1 MRTAMSKRKKIL
13 LTTCM
18 YIGYVLIAIIFI
30 GPILFLFISSL
41 KTYAQIESDMSNI
54 YAFLPHGTLSLD
66 NYVNVIKK
74 MDFLKYFKNSVV
86 VTLIFMISA
95 TVINAMVGYALGML
109 KFKGRRIII
118 SIIVALSIIP
128 TESIVINRFV
138 VVNQLGLLNT
148 YLGLAIP
155 SVAYPMYMFLYYNH
169 FRGIP
174 ADLQEAAILDGA
186 SYGKIFLMIMLPLS
200 KPIITTV
207 AIMAFIRSWSD
218 LLWPT
223 LVTRDGTY
231 RTLPLALKTL
241 FSDTYTDWGQVFAFS
256 TLMVI
261 PTMIVFLLFQKHFVA
276 SVTSSGIKG

>member
-1 MRTAMSKRKKIL
+1 MRTAMSKRKKNL
-13 LTTCM
+13 LKICM
-18 YIGYVLIAIIFI
+18 YVGYVLIAIVFI

-54 YAFLPHGTLSLD
+54 YAFLPHGTLSFD

-86 VTLIFMISA
+86 VTAIFMIAA

-118 SIIVALSIIP
+118 SVIVAMSIIP
-128 TESIVINRFV
+128 TESIVINRFM

-186 SYGKIFLMIMLPLS
+186 GYGTIFLKIMLPLS

-256 TLMVI
+256 TMMVI

>member
-18 YIGYVLIAIIFI
+18 YIGYVLIAVIFI

-86 VTLIFMISA
+86 VTIIFMVSA

-256 TLMVI
+256 TMMVI

>member
-1 MRTAMSKRKKIL
+1 MRTAMSKRKKRI
-13 LTTCM
+13 TSVCM
-18 YIGYVLIAIIFI
+18 YAGYVVIALLFI
-30 GPILFLFISSL
+30 GPIVFMVISSF
-41 KTYAQIESDMSNI
+41 KPYAQIESDMSNF
-54 YAFLPHGTLSLD
+54 YAFLPHGTLSFD
-66 NYVNVIKK
+66 NYKNVIRK

-86 VTLIFMISA
+86 VTAIYMFSA
-95 TVINAMVGYALGML
+95 TIINAMVGYALGML
-109 KFKGRRIII
+109 HFKGRNLVI
-118 SIIVALSIIP
+118 SIIVAMSIIP
-128 TESIVINRFV
+128 TESIIINRFI
-138 VVNQLGLLNT
+138 VVNKLGLLNS

-155 SVAYPMYMFLYYNH
+155 SIAYPMYMFLYYNH

-174 ADLQEAAILDGA
+174 VDLQEAAILDGA
-186 SYGKIFLMIMLPLS
+186 GYGAIFTRIMLPLS

-256 TLMVI
+256 TLSVI
-261 PTMIVFLLFQKHFVA
+261 PTAIIFLLFQKHFIA
-276 SVTSSGIKG
+276 SVTSSGVKG

>member
-1 MRTAMSKRKKIL
+1 MRTAMSKRKKL
-13 LTTCM
+13 LLKICM
-18 YIGYVLIAIIFI
+18 YTGYILIAMVFI
-30 GPILFLFISSL
+30 GPILFLVISSF
-41 KTYAQIESDMSNI
+41 KPYAQIESDMSNF
-54 YAFLPHGTLSLD
+54 YAFLPHGTLSFD
-66 NYVNVIKK
+66 NYSNVIRK
-74 MDFLKYFKNSVV
+74 MDFLKYFKNSAV
-86 VTLIFMISA
+86 VTILFMAAA
-95 TVINAMVGYALGML
+95 TILNAMVGYALGML
-109 KFKGRRIII
+109 RFKGRKIII
-118 SIIVALSIIP
+118 SVIVALSIIP
-128 TESIVINRFV
+128 TESIIINRFI

-174 ADLQEAAILDGA
+174 SDLQEAAILDGA
-186 SYGKIFLMIMLPLS
+186 GYGTIFLRIMLPLS
-200 KPIITTV
+200 KPILTTV

-256 TLMVI
+256 TLTVI

>member
-1 MRTAMSKRKKIL
+1 MKTAMSKRKKIL
-13 LTTCM
+13 LTICM
-18 YIGYVLIAIIFI
+18 YVGYLLIAIIFI
-30 GPILFLFISSL
+30 GPIIFLFISSL
-41 KTYAQIESDMSNI
+41 KTSAQIESDMSNI
-54 YAFLPHGTLSLD
+54 YAFLPHGMLSLD
-66 NYVNVIKK
+66 NYENVIKK
-74 MDFLKYFKNSVV
+74 MDFLKYFKNSVI
-86 VTLIFMISA
+86 VTIIFMVAA

-118 SIIVALSIIP
+118 SVIVAMSIIP
-128 TESIVINRFV
+128 TESIIINRFV

-186 SYGKIFLMIMLPLS
+186 GYWTIFSKIMLPLS

-256 TLMVI
+256 TMMVI